1 MNSAILDSIEPFYV
15 MEILEQAQ
23 KYEKKGINI
32 SHLEIGEP
40 TEKINKII
48 KERAIEAI
56 KNNNDRYTHSLGLQ
70 ELRIAIA
77 AKYKKIQG

>member
-56 KNNNDRYTHSLGLQ
+56 KNDNDRYTHSLGLQ

-77 AKYKKIQG
+77 AK

>member
-1 MNSAILDSIEPFYV
+1 MNSAILGSIEPFYV

-40 TEKINKII
+40 TEKFNKII
-48 KERAIEAI
+48 K
-56 KNNNDRYTHSLGLQ
+56 
-70 ELRIAIA
+70 
-77 AKYKKIQG
+77 